1 MAGDLAQV
9 SERLGQ
15 KLRGGDTPPL
25 YLETRVGY
33 FRAGC
38 R

>member
-15 KLRGGDTPPL
+15 KLRGGDTPP